1 MIACFKLK
9 VLIVGL
15 LLVSPAVGFWSY
27 QSGRSSDLIGS
38 TDAVVASET
47 VLDSEPSLKIPVQV
61 IRCGKTPEWVYVQI
75 SPQAVP
81 EPGTLSLLGIGA
93 ILLMT
98 RRQRP

>member
-9 VLIVGL
+9 VLTVGF

-38 TDAVVASET
+38 TGAVVVPET
-47 VLDSEPSLKIPVQV
+47 VLDSEPSLEIPVQV
-61 IRCGKTPEWVYVQI
+61 IRSGKTPEWVYVQI

-93 ILLMT
+93 ILLMI

>member
-1 MIACFKLK
+1 M
-9 VLIVGL
+9 
-15 LLVSPAVGFWSY
+15 
-27 QSGRSSDLIGS
+27 
-38 TDAVVASET
+38 E
-47 VLDSEPSLKIPVQV
+47 IPVQV

-93 ILLMT
+93 ILLMI